1 MKKEKEIYIYIDDM
15 RQPLIPD
22 ALWVK
27 SYDEAIAAL
36 EAVYSTFTITN
47 PPYLLTLVVDFD
59 HDLGEKKTGYDV
71 AKWLVEEYPWTAN
84 FRIHSM
90 NPVGA
95 NNIRQLLKHYGWTE
109 IF

>member
-15 RQPLIPD
+15 RQPLIPG

-27 SYDEAIAAL
+27 SYDEAIVTL
-36 EAVYSTFTITN
+36 IDTTDLMDIDDFIS
-47 PPYLLTLVVDFD
+47 LVVDFD
-59 HDLGEKKTGYDV
+59 HDLGERKTGYDI
-71 AKWLVEEYPWTAN
+71 AKWLIDNRYIGK

>member
-1 MKKEKEIYIYIDDM
+1 MRKEIEIYIYIDDM

-36 EAVYSTFTITN
+36 TTIS
-47 PPYLLTLVVDFD
+47 YTLSLVIDFD
-59 HDLGEKKTGYDV
+59 HDLGEGKTGYDV
-71 AKWLVEEYPWTAN
+71 AKWLVEYN
-84 FRIHSM
+84 YFGKFRIHSM

>member
-1 MKKEKEIYIYIDDM
+1 MKKEKEKEIYIYIDDM

-27 SYDEAIAAL
+27 SYDEAIATL
-36 EAVYSTFTITN
+36 IDTTDLMDIDDFIS
-47 PPYLLTLVVDFD
+47 LVVDFD
-59 HDLGEKKTGYDV
+59 HDLGEGKTGYDI
-71 AKWLVEEYPWTAN
+71 AKWLVENNYIGK

-95 NNIRQLLKHYGWTE
+95 NNIRRLLKHYGWTE

>member
-1 MKKEKEIYIYIDDM
+1 MMKKEIYIYIDDM
-15 RQPLIPD
+15 RQPFIHS
-22 ALWVK
+22 AIWVK
-27 SYDEAIAAL
+27 SYDEAVAAMRN
-36 EAVYSTFTITN
+36 AVEVMNMPITLTI
-47 PPYLLTLVVDFD
+47 DFD
-59 HDLGEKKTGYDV
+59 HDLGEEKTGYDF
-71 AKWLVEEYPWTAN
+71 AKWLIEQNYIGK

>member
-15 RQPLIPD
+15 RQPLIPE

-36 EAVYSTFTITN
+36 IDTTDLMDIDDFIS
-47 PPYLLTLVVDFD
+47 LVVDFD
-59 HDLGEKKTGYDV
+59 HDLGEGKTGYDV
-71 AKWLVEEYPWTAN
+71 AKWLIDNSYIGK

-109 IF
+109 VF